1 MRVTKIAFYAI
12 VLSALSMVLTQASA
26 SAQQPSRTAA
36 DPKIETTYD
45 QFVGET
51 TVGTAFT
58 PVRVLGGNDAGELDF
73 RAAYICSGNLTS
85 CVPKQLG
92 AGDDAADVMLVLRA
106 RSTAWAYQDL
116 PLKLSADGRRI
127 EVPTPVW
134 EGKPASKSGDTL
146 YVEETLTTYVPAQV
160 LVRLSKARSV
170 RGEIGTAKFRL
181 DAQTIKALRELAR
194 GIQAEPGQPKPRPR
208 RGKQANREP

>member
-1 MRVTKIAFYAI
+1 MRVTKTAFYMI
-12 VLSALSMVLTQASA
+12 VLWALGAALNWAPA
-26 SAQQPSRTAA
+26 SAQQPRRTAA

-45 QFVGET
+45 QFVAET
-51 TVGTAFT
+51 TVGTEFT

-73 RAAYICSGNLTS
+73 RAAYVCSGNQTA

-92 AGDDAADVMLVLRA
+92 TGESAGDVMLVLRA
-106 RSTAWAYQDL
+106 RGANWAYQDL

-146 YVEETLTTYVPAQV
+146 YVEETVTTYVPAQA
-160 LVRLSKARSV
+160 LVRLSKARNV
-170 RGEIGTAKFRL
+170 RGEIGTVKFRL
-181 DAQTIKALRELAR
+181 DAQTIRALRELAR
-194 GIQAEPGQPKPRPR
+194 GIQVEPGQPQPRAR
-208 RGKQANREP
+208 RSKHPKQQP